1 MAFFT
6 NLNSWTKSLY
16 LITISKRIDLKRSA
30 LRHFVDN
37 ELYFQFP
44 LNFSQFP
51 FVRYV
56 FYAFKDRT
64 KSTEYLQLTDYGDA
78 HFKLLPFLNELSYNF
93 LLGLDLKNF
102 RRSFKRSLI
111 FCIFIEAKPVKGIR
125 NRHVRFFLLPWLFI
139 PCAFTISP
147 ILSLSSQEPKTIL
160 NYDPNASTTDN
171 DEHQTCLS

>member
-1 MAFFT
+1 MTFFT
-6 NLNSWTKSLY
+6 NLYLWTKCLWLITISKRIDLKRSAWRHFVDNKLYFHFLLNFSQFPFVKYVFHAFKDRTKSLY

-78 HFKLLPFLNELSYNF
+78 HFKLLPFLNELSNNF

-102 RRSFKRSLI
+102 
-111 FCIFIEAKPVKGIR
+111 
-125 NRHVRFFLLPWLFI
+125 
-139 PCAFTISP
+139 
-147 ILSLSSQEPKTIL
+147 
-160 NYDPNASTTDN
+160 
-171 DEHQTCLS
+171 

>member
-1 MAFFT
+1 MTFFT
-6 NLNSWTKSLY
+6 NLYLWTKCLW

-30 LRHFVDN
+30 WHHFVDN

-78 HFKLLPFLNELSYNF
+78 HFKLLPFLNKLIYNF
-93 LLGLDLKNF
+93 LLGLNLKNF
-102 RRSFKRSLI
+102 QRSFKRSLI
-111 FCIFIEAKPVKGIR
+111 FCIFIETEPVKGIK
-125 NRHVRFFLLPWLFI
+125 NRHVRFFFGHGYL
-139 PCAFTISP
+139 
-147 ILSLSSQEPKTIL
+147 
-160 NYDPNASTTDN
+160 
-171 DEHQTCLS
+171 

>member
-16 LITISKRIDLKRSA
+16 LITISKRIDIKRSA

-64 KSTEYLQLTDYGDA
+64 KSAEYLQLTDYGDA
-78 HFKLLPFLNELSYNF
+78 HFKLLPFLNESSYNF

-102 RRSFKRSLI
+102 QRSFKRSLI

-125 NRHVRFFLLPWLFI
+125 NRHVRFFFAMVT
-139 PCAFTISP
+139 AFVYYITIK
-147 ILSLSSQEPKTIL
+147 SSF
-160 NYDPNASTTDN
+160 
-171 DEHQTCLS
+171 

>member
-30 LRHFVDN
+30 WRHFVDN

-111 FCIFIEAKPVKGIR
+111 FCIFIESKPPCT
-125 NRHVRFFLLPWLFI
+125 FFLPMVNWYL
-139 PCAFTISP
+139 S
-147 ILSLSSQEPKTIL
+147 ILSDQWMDTVCNPFHATSYVTHCVRSDKG
-160 NYDPNASTTDN
+160 
-171 DEHQTCLS
+171 